1 MRFLVTGG
9 GTGGHVYPALSVIE
23 ALTAPN
29 GWEVRREDIL
39 WVGRP
44 GGMEEDIVQR
54 EGLRFEGISTGP
66 LRGANP
72 LQALRSIACL
82 ARGVG
87 QAYRL
92 IGAFRPGAVLATGG
106 YVSAPVIV
114 AAWLRRCPCLIYLP
128 DMEPGLAVRFLSHL
142 AKRVAVT
149 FEAAGAP
156 FGAKAVVTGY
166 PVRSAFWGVNRAQAR
181 AALGLA
187 EDAPVLLV
195 LGGSTG
201 ARSINEAVKAS
212 LEALLGMA
220 QVIHV
225 SGQHSFEALKACRE
239 ALPEPLQ
246 ARYHLYAYLHEMPM
260 ALVAA
265 DLAVARAGA
274 ATLGE
279 LPAAGLPAILVPYPY
294 SGQHQRPNALY
305 LAEQGGAVVIEDALL
320 GERLLEAVRGLLT
333 DGERLQAMRQ
343 AMRRLARPQAARAIA
358 QALVSLAEE
367 APNA

>member
-29 GWEVRREDIL
+29 GWGVPREEIL

-44 GGMEEDIVQR
+44 GGMEEGIVKR
-54 EGLRFEGISTGP
+54 EGIRFEGISTGP

-72 LQALRSIACL
+72 LQALCSV
-82 ARGVG
+82 ARLIKGTG

-92 IGAFRPGAVLATGG
+92 IGQFRPGAVLATGG
-106 YVSAPVIV
+106 YVSAPVIA

-128 DMEPGLAVRFLSHL
+128 DMEPGLAVRFLSRL
-142 AKRVAVT
+142 ARRVAVT

-156 FGAKAVVTGY
+156 FGAKAITTGY
-166 PVRSAFWGVNRAQAR
+166 PVRSAFWNVDRAQAR

-187 EDAPVLLV
+187 EDVPVLLI

-212 LEALLGMA
+212 LEDFLAMA

-225 SGQHSFEALKACRE
+225 SGQHSFEALNACRE
-239 ALPEPLQ
+239 ALPSPLQ

-279 LPAAGLPAILVPYPY
+279 FPAAGLPAILVPYPY

-305 LAEQGGAVVIEDALL
+305 LAEQGAALVIEDAQL
-320 GERLLEAVRGLLT
+320 GEQLLEAVRGLLT
-333 DGERLQAMRQ
+333 NGERLQVMRQ

-367 APNA
+367 APHA